1 MTHLLKG
8 SFILLLLF
16 LLSSCGTTD
25 NSTGDDPKPEPK
37 PDPAFTIGVFDTERG
52 GIFNFADSDSQADLR
67 EDIIASFPE
76 TTFLRTNT
84 LETAFLESVDII
96 MLSSASSNIKTT
108 TPLSATEQST
118 LKTFVESGG
127 GAVIFV
133 DNDSFGGSDSD
144 LVNESFL
151 EPFGLDSTGTLKGN
165 QASTLSS
172 GVNPITNGNFG
183 AVAAATYLFPG
194 YFDSL
199 GAVAQSLA
207 TLDEN
212 SEASLAYIPR
222 DALAVGSGG
231 VTLFSDVNITS
242 ETLDENG
249 SILIKNAIAY
259 AAGF

>member
-1 MTHLLKG
+1 MTQLLKG

-16 LLSSCGTTD
+16 LLSSCGTT
-25 NSTGDDPKPEPK
+25 NSSTGDNPKPEPDT
-37 PDPAFTIGVFDTERG
+37 PFTIGVFDTERG
-52 GIFNFADSDSQADLR
+52 GIFNFADSDAQADLR
-67 EDIIASFPE
+67 EDITASFPE
-76 TTFLRTNT
+76 ATFSRTNV
-84 LETAFLESVDII
+84 LATAFLESVDIV

-108 TPLSATEQST
+108 SPLSATEQTT
-118 LKTFVESGG
+118 LKTFVEGGG

-151 EPFGLDSTGTLKGN
+151 EPFDIDIVGTLRGN
-165 QASTLSS
+165 QTTTPLSTN
-172 GVNPITNGNFG
+172 NPIIDGEFG
-183 AVAAATYLFPG
+183 TVAATTYLFPG
-194 YFDSL
+194 YFDAL
-199 GAVAQSLA
+199 GTAAQSLA

-249 SILIKNAIAY
+249 SILIRNAIAY